1 MSTFLN
7 SAKNVSVFDGYHN
20 VDYSEY
26 HLEIDKEQASFM
38 HDLGIFKTVYSDFPT
53 IGLSEIVYGY
63 DAVSSLNPN
72 SDQYHGTTI
81 PLSTDIELSLA
92 YTALRDSFGKPDLIK
107 LVARAREAQTNA
119 NLNNKIDA
127 LVALYMQAHN
137 MTLHSTIEQAQMTA
151 LFDLK
156 AVDGEGQ
163 EIDFETEMGKSV
175 LTHDISL
182 DVAETDIFNELDQIQ
197 QKIRKNLKQ
206 RVRSLEYILAIASP
220 QYFRKI
226 KSHASVKQ
234 YVTGS
239 GFKPSFEVG
248 FEGKYQICELD
259 GIIFVC
265 APDEIAERLGAGNGC
280 LYLPRLNHD
289 GATALYPD
297 FYTGSQR
304 KLDGV
309 DVSNNHDIR
318 FFTYTAV
325 NDIKTQCNVITDA
338 SWLPVVRDPSVLVRS
353 NWS

>member
-7 SAKNVSVFDGYHN
+7 SVKNVSVFDGYHN

-63 DAVSSLNPN
+63 NAVSSLDPN
-72 SDQYHGTTI
+72 SDQYHSTTI
-81 PLSTDIELSLA
+81 PLNTDIELSLA
-92 YTALRDSFGKPDLIK
+92 YTALSDGFGKPDLTK
-107 LVARAREAQTNA
+107 LVARAREASTTA
-119 NLNNKIDA
+119 NLSNKITE

-137 MTLHSTIEQAQMTA
+137 MTLHSTIEQAQMAA

-156 AVDGEGQ
+156 AIDGEGQ
-163 EIDFETEMGKSV
+163 ELNFETEMGKSV
-175 LTHDISL
+175 LTHDIAL
-182 DVAETDIFNELDQIQ
+182 DVADTDVFNELDQIQ

-206 RVRSLEYILAIASP
+206 RVRSLEYILGIASP
-220 QYFRKI
+220 SYFRKI

-259 GIIFVC
+259 GVIFVC
-265 APDEIAERLGAGNGC
+265 APEEVAERLGAGNGC
-280 LYLPRLNHD
+280 LYLPKLNAD
-289 GATALYPD
+289 GAIALYPD
-297 FYTGSQR
+297 FYTESQR
-304 KLDGV
+304 KIDGV
-309 DVSNNHDIR
+309 NVESNRDIR
-318 FFTYTAV
+318 FCTYTV
-325 NDIKTQCNVITDA
+325 TNDKQTRCDVITDT

-353 NWS
+353 NWA